1 MMSAWCRESASP
13 RSRRLTQGE
22 PGKAA
27 DFQYFQAASGLAE
40 ALGMQRVAQ
49 HVFSVGGGKG
59 GVGKSVVAA
68 NFAVALAMSG
78 RNVVLVDAD
87 LGAANQHTLFGLKGT
102 GPTVQ
107 SFLEHEDESLEAARV
122 ETGVRRLSLVR
133 GAAAVYGAA
142 NPSFGQKERLLRHVL
157 ALDAEII
164 IVDVGAGTGFNQLD
178 LFNAADIKIVVMT
191 PQLTS
196 VENAYGF
203 VKGAVYRALWPVLR
217 TYGFEFLL
225 ESARPGDET
234 TRLPALLKDAVECS
248 PKLEAEVHEV
258 LRTFRVH
265 LFGNMVNTSRE
276 TPVFGAVGKMMRDFL
291 AIETAVLGHARVSLG
306 VHASIN
312 ERRPVLIDRRDDDAS
327 VTFWRAA
334 RSLVDV
340 GSATHRPSARAA

>member
-1 MMSAWCRESASP
+1 MH
-13 RSRRLTQGE
+13 
-22 PGKAA
+22 
-27 DFQYFQAASGLAE
+27 
-40 ALGMQRVAQ
+40 RVARQ
-49 HVFSVGGGKG
+49 VISIGGGKG

-78 RNVVLVDAD
+78 RKVVLVDAD
-87 LGAANQHTLFGLKGT
+87 LGAANQHTLFGLKGS

-107 SFLEHEDESLEAARV
+107 SFLDKEGESLEAARV

-142 NPSFGQKERLLRHVL
+142 NPTYGQKERLVRHVL

-164 IVDVGAGTGFNQLD
+164 VVDVGAGTAFNQLD
-178 LFNAADIKIVVMT
+178 LFNAADLKVVVMT

-217 TYGFEFLL
+217 AHGFEFLL
-225 ESARPGDET
+225 ESGAPTNET
-234 TRLPALLKDAVECS
+234 TRLGALLQDPRACS
-248 PKLEAEVHEV
+248 PKLDAEVHEV
-258 LRTFRVH
+258 LRRFRVH

-276 TPVFGAVGKMMRDFL
+276 TPVFAAVGKMMRDFL
-291 AIETAVLGHARVSLG
+291 GIESTVLGHARMSAG

-312 ERRPVLIDRRDDDAS
+312 ERRPVLVDRRDDEAS

-334 RSLVDV
+334 RTLVDE
-340 GSATHRPSARAA
+340 GPGHRGSARAA